1 MGWVHVNTKMG
12 DACTYITS
20 WCTSKSYIFVSETS
34 YSPCGTFLFRT
45 KPIFALNAC
54 VEQQA
59 LVSTTYQVE
68 DTFHTRSDTNV
79 ECFSLRYNP
88 NKSYACVLVFSS
100 FCVEWP
106 RLPLGHIVS
115 WTSNHATCHVYS
127 PKAVETIVL
136 VLNFNFA
143 RGDRCWCNCKFGSI
157 FGSFRQEKWIAVLF
171 YWSEFKDRKELNIC
185 KPSKKRVRTCKDD
198 VIGREITTIPKIAVD
213 NVIFWIM
220 WFLWLLC

>member
-1 MGWVHVNTKMG
+1 MHVP
-12 DACTYITS
+12 TS
-20 WCTSKSYIFVSETS
+20 PLDIFQKAIYLFQKTS

-54 VEQQA
+54 AEQQA

-79 ECFSLRYNP
+79 ECLSLRYNP

-143 RGDRCWCNCKFGSI
+143 GETVVDATVILGVFLV
-157 FGSFRQEKWIAVLF
+157 VLDKK
-171 YWSEFKDRKELNIC
+171 SELPCCFMEAS
-185 KPSKKRVRTCKDD
+185 SK
-198 VIGREITTIPKIAVD
+198 IGK
-213 NVIFWIM
+213 N
-220 WFLWLLC
+220 

>member
-1 MGWVHVNTKMG
+1 MGVRWGRYMSTLKWVMHVP
-12 DACTYITS
+12 TS
-20 WCTSKSYIFVSETS
+20 PFDILQKAIYLFQKTS
-34 YSPCGTFLFRT
+34 YPPCGAFLFRT

-54 VEQQA
+54 AEQQA

-68 DTFHTRSDTNV
+68 DTFRTRSDTNV
-79 ECFSLRYNP
+79 ECLSLRYNP

-115 WTSNHATCHVYS
+115 WTSNQATCHVYS

-143 RGDRCWCNCKFGSI
+143 RGDRC
-157 FGSFRQEKWIAVLF
+157 
-171 YWSEFKDRKELNIC
+171 
-185 KPSKKRVRTCKDD
+185 
-198 VIGREITTIPKIAVD
+198 
-213 NVIFWIM
+213 
-220 WFLWLLC
+220 